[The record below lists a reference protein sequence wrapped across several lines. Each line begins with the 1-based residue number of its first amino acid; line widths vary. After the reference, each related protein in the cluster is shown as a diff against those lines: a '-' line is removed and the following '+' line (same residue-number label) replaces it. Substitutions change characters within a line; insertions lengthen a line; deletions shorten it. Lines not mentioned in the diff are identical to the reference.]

1 MKFKIDLCILMTQC
15 MFHTE
20 FRVFIFSL
28 PEQSSDCMF
37 WLKFFYRSY
46 LLNPYRDSF
55 DTCTVARYWSRVL
68 PSIILTL
75 LSDLAVKVI
84 DLKNCFFS
92 DWMF

>member
-1 MKFKIDLCILMTQC
+1 MTQC

-20 FRVFIFSL
+20 FRLDVL
-28 PEQSSDCMF
+28 A
-37 WLKFFYRSY
+37 KVFYRSY
-46 LLNPYRDSF
+46 LLNPYRNSF

-84 DLKNCFFS
+84 DLENSFFS